1 MPVPPSEKGR
11 ALPDYRDK
19 VAVVTGAASGIGYAV
34 ATRAA
39 AEGMTV
45 VLADIDTERLDQAAA
60 SLRGRGASAHA
71 IEVDVADRES
81 VQKLAARVQ
90 TEVGDVWLLVNNAGV
105 YLSAPFVEMPLVQW
119 EFVVGVNLWGVVHC
133 LQAFLP
139 GMVARDSGY
148 VVNTSSIDGLVTVRN
163 ATSYVAAKHAVT
175 ALSETL
181 FRELEDAGS
190 AVGVSVLCPAA
201 VSTDILHSLRHWPD
215 RLGPAPAMTPRD
227 YPPLD
232 GVMRP
237 EQVADILFA
246 GLAERRFWI
255 LTHPEQGASAIRG
268 RADGIVAARNPDDE
282 SVDPNFTRSTGR
294 SPS

>member
-1 MPVPPSEKGR
+1 MPVPPSRKGQ
-11 ALPDYRDK
+11 AVPDYRDK

-45 VLADIDTERLDQAAA
+45 VLADIDTERLDQAAS
-60 SLRGRGASAHA
+60 SLRSRGARVHA
-71 IEVDVADRES
+71 IEVDVADRDS
-81 VQKLAARVQ
+81 VQKLADRVQ
-90 TEVGDVWLLVNNAGV
+90 AEVGDAWLLVNNAGV
-105 YLSAPFVEMPLVQW
+105 YLSAPVVEMPLAQW

-139 GMVARDSGY
+139 GMVARDRGY

-163 ATSYVAAKHAVT
+163 AASYVAAKHAVT

-181 FRELEDAGS
+181 FRELEEAGS

-201 VSTDILHSLRHWPD
+201 VDTDILHSVRHWPD
-215 RLGPAPAMTPRD
+215 RLGPAPAITQRA

-232 GVMRP
+232 EVMRP
-237 EQVADILFA
+237 DQVADIMFA
-246 GLAERRFWI
+246 GMAERRFWI

-282 SVDPNFTRSTGR
+282 SVDPNFRRSTGR
-294 SPS
+294 TPS

>member
-1 MPVPPSEKGR
+1 M
-11 ALPDYRDK
+11 PDYRGR

-34 ATRAA
+34 ARRAA
-39 AEGMTV
+39 AEGMRV
-45 VLADIDTERLDQAAA
+45 ILADVDTERLDQAAA
-60 SLRGRGASAHA
+60 SLAGRGANVHA

-81 VQKLAARVQ
+81 VQKLATRVQ

-105 YLSAPFVEMPLVQW
+105 YLSGPFVEMPLAHW

-181 FRELEDAGS
+181 FRELEEAGS

-201 VSTDILHSLRHWPD
+201 VDTDILQSVRHWPD
-215 RLGPAPAMTPRD
+215 RLGLAPAVTSRAYPR
-227 YPPLD
+227 LD
-232 GVMRP
+232 GVMQP
-237 EQVADILFA
+237 DEVADILFA
-246 GLAERRFWI
+246 GLADRRFWI

-282 SVDPNFTRSTGR
+282 SVDPNFRRSTGR
-294 SPS
+294 APS

>member
-1 MPVPPSEKGR
+1 
-11 ALPDYRDK
+11 LPDYADK

-39 AEGMTV
+39 AEGMAV
-45 VLADIDTERLDQAAA
+45 VLADIDSERLDQAAE
-60 SLRGRGASAHA
+60 SLRGRGASVHA

-81 VQKLAARVQ
+81 VQKLAARVHS
-90 TEVGDVWLLVNNAGV
+90 EVGDVWLLVNNAGV
-105 YLSAPFVEMPLVQW
+105 YLSAPFVEMPLAWW

-133 LQAFLP
+133 TQAFLP
-139 GMVARDSGY
+139 GMVARDSGH

-163 ATSYVAAKHAVT
+163 ATGYVAAKHAVT
-175 ALSETL
+175 ALSEAL
-181 FRELEDAGS
+181 FRELEEAGS

-201 VSTDILHSLRHWPD
+201 VDTDILHSVRHWPD
-215 RLGPAPAMTPRD
+215 RLGPAPAMTSRD

-237 EQVADILFA
+237 DQVADILFT

-255 LTHPEQGASAIRG
+255 LTHPEQGAPAIRG

-282 SVDPNFTRSTGR
+282 SVDPNFKRSTGR